1 MCQFHSR
8 LTTRAP
14 SADRLLQNLQVRL
27 CILLETSPETV
38 QETFPFPPKPH
49 WSVRCLSV
57 SVDPFKKSWGL
68 ASFHSYSAQLTL
80 FSAVVLKCSVFHF
93 LKRYFKKKAPFS
105 PQFYL
110 SLNNNNNKNPS
121 QNLKCWE
128 RVEWEG
134 FLRCELSQVTKIKL
148 TREVTS

>member
-110 SLNNNNNKNPS
+110 SLNNNNK
-121 QNLKCWE
+121 KIH
-128 RVEWEG
+128 
-134 FLRCELSQVTKIKL
+134 LRTSSAGKELSGRASCGVNCHRWLKL
-148 TREVTS
+148 SWPGR